1 MPGDH
6 YSLYIVRCADGS
18 LYTGIARDVPR
29 RIAAHE
35 RGARGAKYLRGRT
48 PLELVFQQV
57 VGSRS
62 VAQRLEHRVKR
73 LTRADKL
80 DLVSGAI
87 ALDDIAEAQTSGSAA
102 G

>member
-1 MPGDH
+1 MVGVH

-18 LYTGIARDVPR
+18 LYTGIARNVAE

-35 RGARGAKYLRGRT
+35 HGTRGAKYLRGRT
-48 PLELVFQQV
+48 PLKLVFQQV

-62 VAQRLEHRVKR
+62 VAQRLEHRVKQ

-80 DLVSGAI
+80 DLVSGAL
-87 ALDDIAEAQTSGSAA
+87 ALDDVAGAQISGSSA

>member
-1 MPGDH
+1 MVGEH

-18 LYTGIARDVPR
+18 LYTGIALDVDE

-35 RGARGAKYLRGRT
+35 HGDRGAKYLRGRT
-48 PLELVFQQV
+48 PVELVFQQV

-73 LTRADKL
+73 LSRSDKL

-87 ALDDIAEAQTSGSAA
+87 ALDDIAGAQTSGSSA